1 MVMNPLEKVMLNSI
15 ALMMKST
22 LAIFWTKQKKFMT
35 LRSKILLMQLN
46 ILPYVSSKIVK
57 INYALYLRDIVSFGG
72 VSKMLVY

>member
-1 MVMNPLEKVMLNSI
+1 MAIKVM
-15 ALMMKST
+15 
-22 LAIFWTKQKKFMT
+22 FWTKQKKFMT

-72 VSKMLVY
+72 VSEMMVD